1 MNLNATKTADLRKMA
16 KKQKIEGYEELERKE
31 LLVALKPKEEPEEK
45 KVKQVVESQEGEATT
60 EETGEATTGEVTLEE
75 PEEPELGDGITEG
88 HFPAGSKA
96 EIMRVHLAKQPKIRI
111 LIPVEGKEKPGMTVP
126 VTINGYR
133 LNIAKGVYVEV
144 PEQVADMIMK
154 SQKQTVEALNNP
166 LNLSNPRHP
175 RKQSGE
181 GVGSLDA

>member
-16 KKQKIEGYEELERKE
+16 KKQKIEGYEDLERKE
-31 LLVALKPKEEPEEK
+31 LLVALKPKEKIDGKLEPKKEEAPK
-45 KVKQVVESQEGEATT
+45 APE
-60 EETGEATTGEVTLEE
+60 EE

>member
-1 MNLNATKTADLRKMA
+1 
-16 KKQKIEGYEELERKE
+16 
-31 LLVALKPKEEPEEK
+31 
-45 KVKQVVESQEGEATT
+45 
-60 EETGEATTGEVTLEE
+60 
-75 PEEPELGDGITEG
+75 
-88 HFPAGSKA
+88 
-96 EIMRVHLAKQPKIRI
+96 MRVHLAKQPKIRI

>member
-1 MNLNATKTADLRKMA
+1 MA
-16 KKQKIEGYEELERKE
+16 KKQKIEGYEDLERKE
-31 LLVALKPKEEPEEK
+31 LLVALKPEKPGENPKKIEKPKKEEAPKAPE
-45 KVKQVVESQEGEATT
+45 
-60 EETGEATTGEVTLEE
+60 EE